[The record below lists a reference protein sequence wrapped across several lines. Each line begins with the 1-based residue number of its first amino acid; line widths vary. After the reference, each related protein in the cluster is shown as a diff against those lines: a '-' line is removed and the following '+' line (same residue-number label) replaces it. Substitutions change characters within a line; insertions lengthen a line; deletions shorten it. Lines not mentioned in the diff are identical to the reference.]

1 MSINLVTPNID
12 TGFIITFFVI
22 NLSFIKGDRLNN
34 YFLFS
39 LRSLSCLNEPF
50 CGQLDGFDQ

>member
-34 YFLFS
+34 YFFIFLKIIK
-39 LRSLSCLNEPF
+39 LPE
-50 CGQLDGFDQ
+50 